1 MRNLRRFTLLAGL
14 FLCTASTTHAPQPV
28 SQEPVSQVQLGRY
41 LATIGNCAACH
52 TAPGGQPLAGGRP
65 IATPVGVIASPNITP
80 DRETGIGQWSDAEFV
95 ATMQRGV
102 ARHGKHLHPA
112 MPYPYFTHVTRD
124 DDLAI
129 RAWLAT
135 APAVRNKV
143 VSNQLA
149 FPFGVRAGMAA
160 WNRLFFTPG
169 PAPSD
174 PAQGADWNRGAYLV
188 NGLGH
193 CGACHTPKSTLGADD
208 SARFLQGARRQ
219 GWFAPD
225 ITDDGHGLGQWSA
238 EDVAT
243 YLHSGH
249 NRFATASGPMADEV
263 SLSTSQLSEADLR
276 AVATYLKALP
286 GQGGPDQPLDAS
298 AAPMREG
305 AAIYA
310 DACAA
315 CHTPQGRRAAN
326 ASPALSDAPSVEAPQ
341 AAAMIRAVLEG
352 ARSGAAMP
360 AFGWV
365 LSDAQ
370 VAAVVTYVRNSW
382 GNAAP
387 AVAADEVRGERDNL
401 AESLAQ
407 GSGQGNGQ

>member
-1 MRNLRRFTLLAGL
+1 MHNLRRFTLLAGL
-14 FLCTASTTHAPQPV
+14 FLCAAGTTPDPQPA
-28 SQEPVSQVQLGRY
+28 SQVQLGRY
-41 LATIGNCAACH
+41 LATVGNCAACH
-52 TAPGGQPLAGGRP
+52 TAPGGPPFAGGRP
-65 IATPVGVIASPNITP
+65 IATPVGVIVSPNITP
-80 DRETGIGQWSDAEFV
+80 DRETGIGGWSDEDFV
-95 ATMQRGV
+95 ATMQRGI
-102 ARHGKHLHPA
+102 ARHGKHLYPA
-112 MPYPYFTHVTRD
+112 MPYQYFTHVTPS

-135 APAVRNKV
+135 VPAARNKV
-143 VSNQLA
+143 VSNRLA

-169 PAPSD
+169 PAPAD

-193 CGACHTPKSTLGADD
+193 CGACHTPKTALGADN
-208 SARFLQGARRQ
+208 SARFLQGARQQ
-219 GWFAPD
+219 GWFAPN
-225 ITDDGHGLGQWSA
+225 ITNDGRGLGQWSA
-238 EDVAT
+238 EDVVS

-286 GQGGPDQPLDAS
+286 GQGGTEPPLEAS

-315 CHTPQGRRAAN
+315 CHTSQGKGAAN
-326 ASPALSDAPSVEAPQ
+326 VFPALSDAPTVEARQP
-341 AAAMIRAVLEG
+341 AAMIRVVLEG

-407 GSGQGNGQ
+407 GSGQ